1 MMKKLIF
8 YDIVILKNFIQGK
21 WYLMKYKP
29 VPIGVDNFKKVITD
43 GYYYVDKTLFI
54 KDLLDLKGEVNLFT
68 RPRRFGKSL
77 NISMLQYFF
86 ENADD
91 EKVNNENKKLFE
103 GLKIKKESD
112 EYTSHMCSYPVI
124 NISLKSAKKDN
135 FKMAYEALKEVII
148 GEYTRHQFLLES
160 YELND
165 RQKKIFKNICIDDT
179 ATDSEIY
186 NSLKFLS
193 ECLYIH
199 HKKNVIILIDEYD
212 VPLENAYSK
221 GFYDEMIGFIRSF
234 FEGVLKTNKSLNF
247 AVITGCLRISKESIF
262 TGLNNLK
269 IVSILSANYG
279 EYFGFLPKEVKKM
292 FEFYDLASNKQIVEE
307 WYNGYVFGDKK
318 VYNPWSII
326 NYIDDRYYKRVE
338 MYPKPYWSNTSSN
351 NIVRKLIERNTADI
365 KDSIEELIN
374 GRSMEIKIHE
384 DITYGDI
391 ELSNE
396 NIWNFLF
403 FTGYLKKVSE
413 RFQDVELFI
422 KVKIPNKELEYI
434 YKNKIINWFEQI
446 IREKDLTPLYKALLE
461 GNEDTISDIISDE
474 LMNMI
479 SYNDYKESFYHG
491 FLTGILGKMENYSV
505 VSNFES
511 GLGRPDM
518 LVKPR
523 SVRKEAIIIEIKIVK
538 NIDDMETACSEAL
551 KQIEDNKYEE
561 GLKRDG
567 FRKFIKYGVAFY
579 KKECLVKKNKSLKLI
594 T

>member
-1 MMKKLIF
+1 
-8 YDIVILKNFIQGK
+8 
-21 WYLMKYKP
+21 MKYKP
-29 VPIGVDNFKKVITD
+29 VPVGIESFKDIIKK

-54 KDLLDLKGEVNLFT
+54 KDLLDLKGGANLFT

-77 NISMLQYFF
+77 NMSMLQYFF
-86 ENADD
+86 EDTGD
-91 EKVNNENKKLFE
+91 EETNNLNKNLFSGFKIIKE
-103 GLKIKKESD
+103 GTN
-112 EYTSHMCSYPVI
+112 YTSHMCQYPVI
-124 NISLKSAKKDN
+124 TVSLKAAKKPN
-135 FKMAYEALKEVII
+135 FDMAYDAIKKII
-148 GEYTRHQFLLES
+148 ISEYTRHIYLEDS
-160 YELND
+160 NKLSKLQLD
-165 RQKKIFKNICIDDT
+165 LFKKICIEGT
-179 ATDSEIY
+179 ATDGDFY
-186 NSLKFLS
+186 DSLKFLS
-193 ECLYIH
+193 ECLYKH
-199 HKKNVIILIDEYD
+199 HNKEVIILIDEYD
-212 VPLENAYSK
+212 VPLENAYSS
-221 GFYDEMIGFIRSF
+221 GFYNEMIGFIRLL
-234 FEGVLKTNKSLNF
+234 FEGAIKTNENLNF

-279 EYFGFLPKEVKKM
+279 EYFGFLHEEVKEM
-292 FEFYDLASNKQIVEE
+292 LDFYDLTSNEKIVEE

-318 VYNPWSII
+318 VYNPWSIV

-338 MYPKPYWSNTSSN
+338 LYPKPYWSNTSSN

-365 KDSIEELIN
+365 KDSIEELIR
-374 GRSMEIKIHE
+374 GRSLEIKVHE

-391 ELSNE
+391 ELSDE

-446 IREKDLTPLYKALLE
+446 IREKDLTPLYKSLLE

-491 FLTGILGKMENYSV
+491 FLMGILSKMENYSV
-505 VSNFES
+505 VSNLES

-523 SVRKEAIIIEIKIVK
+523 SVRKEAIIIEIKTVK
-538 NIDDMETACSEAL
+538 NIDDMEIACDDAL

-561 GLKRDG
+561 SLKKDG
-567 FRKFIKYGVAFY
+567 FRKFVKYGVAFY
-579 KKECLVKKNKSLKLI
+579 KKECLVKKANP
-594 T
+594 